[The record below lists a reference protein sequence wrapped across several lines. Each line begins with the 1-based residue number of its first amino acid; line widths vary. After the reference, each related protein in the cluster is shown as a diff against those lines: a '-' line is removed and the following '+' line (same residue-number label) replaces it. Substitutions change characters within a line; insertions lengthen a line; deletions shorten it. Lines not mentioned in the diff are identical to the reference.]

1 MVIYPVDSAIQRLK
15 KRGRNIMEIAAN
27 FSWTNFIFMRLFKA
41 SYSGD
46 ANVFEAKVFLLK
58 NALYWKVIEFF
69 VFHLASVTFN
79 LNLKIIE
86 SVIHSYI
93 FKLHPVSASKLA
105 TEMASISAPVTTIC
119 FVFCSPKLTTML
131 SFKLVSVTKYF
142 NLFFK
147 LCCLFNVY

>member
-1 MVIYPVDSAIQRLK
+1 
-15 KRGRNIMEIAAN
+15 
-27 FSWTNFIFMRLFKA
+27 MRLFKA

-58 NALYWKVIEFF
+58 NALYWKVLEFF

-86 SVIHSYI
+86 SVAHSYI

-119 FVFCSPKLTTML
+119 FVFCSRKLTML
-131 SFKLVSVTKYF
+131 SFKLVFVTKYF